1 MISMNKTIFFLA
13 ACSGLLTG
21 GTQAIRGA
29 APAPAPEAGRQQK
42 PNIVIIYT
50 DDMGIGDLSCY
61 NSGWVTT
68 PHIDSL
74 AAEGLKFNHYYTSS
88 PVSSPSRVGL
98 TTGMF
103 PTEWGVNTF
112 LHERKGNADCEQCD
126 YLDSSAPSMA
136 RALQAAGYAT
146 AHIGKWHMGGGRDV
160 DDAPQIPAYGFDEY
174 VTTYEGPDPDPLITA
189 SNWIWSEKDSI
200 KRWDR
205 TAYFVDRA
213 LDFLSRHKEAP
224 CFVNFWPDDM
234 HDPWIPQATYF
245 RDRKSWTGKDNFTA
259 VLQEYDRQ
267 IGRLL
272 NGIRQLGIQEN
283 TLVIF
288 TSDNGALPTFDAIRV
303 NGRRGSKNSLFEGGL
318 NMPFIISWPG
328 RIPAGEID
336 DESVVNAVD
345 LYPSLCAIAGA
356 RPEEGFSYSGED
368 MSKALLGIKTQ
379 KRTRDMLWDFGRNR
393 FFNKP
398 PQPHHRSSHLAIRRG
413 DWKLLVNSDGSG
425 LELYDIKKDPNETTD
440 ISGKHPALC
449 SELSRKVIE
458 WYVTKRK
465 VRAKTPDGM

>member
-1 MISMNKTIFFLA
+1 MNKTILLLT
-13 ACSGLLTG
+13 ACSGLLHPVAMAS
-21 GTQAIRGA
+21 QK
-29 APAPAPEAGRQQK
+29 QK

-68 PHIDSL
+68 PNIDKL

-103 PTEWGVNTF
+103 PTEWGINTF

-136 RALQAAGYAT
+136 RSLKEAGYAT

-160 DDAPQIPAYGFDEY
+160 DDAPQIPKYGFDEY

-189 SNWIWSEKDSI
+189 SRWIWSEGDSI

-205 TAYFVDRA
+205 TSYFVDKT
-213 LDFLSRHKEAP
+213 LNFLSRHPDTP

-234 HDPWIPQATYF
+234 HDPWIPEAKYF
-245 RDRKSWTGKDNFTA
+245 RDKKSWVGKDNFVA

-267 IGRLL
+267 IGRLIEGMRRL
-272 NGIRQLGIQEN
+272 EILEN
-283 TLVIF
+283 TIVIF

-318 NMPFIISWPG
+318 NMPFIICWAG
-328 RIPAGEID
+328 RIAAGEID

-345 LYPSLCAIAGA
+345 LYPSLCAIVGA
-356 RPEEGFSYSGED
+356 RLEKGFSYSGED
-368 MSKALLGIKTQ
+368 MSQALLGIKTQ
-379 KRTRDMLWDFGRNR
+379 KRTKDMMWDFGRNR

-413 DWKLLVNSDGSG
+413 DMKLLINSDGTG
-425 LELYDIKKDPNETTD
+425 LELYDVKKDPNETTD
-440 ISGKHPALC
+440 VSAKYPALC
-449 SELSRKVIE
+449 SELSRKVTD
-458 WYVTKRK
+458 WYFTKRK
-465 VRAKTPDGM
+465 IRTKKAVHP